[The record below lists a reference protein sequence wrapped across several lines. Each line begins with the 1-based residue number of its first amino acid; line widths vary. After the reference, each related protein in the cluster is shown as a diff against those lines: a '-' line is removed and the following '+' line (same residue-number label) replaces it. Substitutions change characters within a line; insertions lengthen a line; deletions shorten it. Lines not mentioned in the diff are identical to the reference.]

1 MKIIT
6 NNHWREMEYRL
17 PDWKD
22 NQDELELSFL
32 FKGRRYFLSEFLSL
46 HDGVYIPNTI
56 EEFNGYDGY
65 LSDSYFTGVLIKLSP
80 SGEGVQVAWYYN

>member
-56 EEFNGYDGY
+56 
-65 LSDSYFTGVLIKLSP
+65 
-80 SGEGVQVAWYYN
+80 